1 MLMRFNQE
9 AEVAVIT
16 EVRGQENLWRLA
28 VHLPEHNKQQKKQN
42 FVQMVK
48 NLWLKNN
55 YKINYV
61 TNNWSEKYFM
71 MTDQDIFMP

>member
-28 VHLPEHNKQQKKQN
+28 VHLPEHNEQQKKQN